1 MNTKNIRKYIFILIG
16 MQILF
21 FGCNKF
27 IDLSPI
33 SSNNSISFYN
43 DSTGI
48 KEAVFGAYHYL
59 QPLYGTSTWFW
70 AMTEM
75 RSDNTT
81 FEYNNANRGALQ
93 GEQID
98 YFEETPDNVYILN
111 VWSTIYSGIVQCN
124 TVLDHADKVKISDQ
138 SKQYAVGE
146 AKFLRALYYFNLV
159 RLFGS
164 VPLIL
169 HAATSPDQAY
179 SQKASVDNI
188 YQQIISDGNSAASV
202 LPAKWAASQAGR
214 ATQGAAFTLLGEVY
228 LTLKKYDSAVYYF
241 NQVVNSGVY
250 NLLSNYQDLWNP
262 KNKNNAESIFE
273 VQFSSTVNNLASN
286 YIYQFA
292 PLFSGYATIGSF
304 SPTSGAGR
312 NIPTRDMINSYEAG
326 DLRKDASIAWFVDH
340 AINSQYYESQH
351 DSMPYIKKY
360 AYPPSQ
366 PNLQDVDFYVYR
378 YAQVLLW
385 LAEAYNE
392 TGQSVNAIPLV
403 NQVRTRAGLPNVSI
417 GLSQDSLR
425 TIIRHEE
432 RVESAFEDHRWF
444 DLLRYG
450 NAIQVMTQNGIEQ
463 KSYQL
468 WLDPTAYT
476 VTSDKLLFPIPL
488 NEQLLNHF

>member
-1 MNTKNIRKYIFILIG
+1 MKRNSVIISS
-16 MQILF
+16 ILF
-21 FGCNKF
+21 VIVLYSCNKF
-27 IDLSPI
+27 IDLHP
-33 SSNNSISFYN
+33 SSFNNSSTFYN

-59 QPLYGTSTWFW
+59 QPIYGTATWFW

-81 FEYNNANRGALQ
+81 FEYNNADRGALQ

-98 YFEETPDNVYILN
+98 YFEETPDNNYILN
-111 VWSTIYSGIVQCN
+111 VWTTIYQAIVQCN
-124 TVLDHADKVKISDQ
+124 MVLDHIDQVKISDA
-138 SKQYAVGE
+138 SKNQAIGE
-146 AKFLRALYYFNLV
+146 VSFLRSLYYFNLV

-164 VPLIL
+164 IPLVL
-169 HAATSPDQAY
+169 HAAQSPDQVY
-179 SQKASVDNI
+179 SKKASVDQVYN
-188 YQQIISDGNSAASV
+188 QIISDAKTAASL
-202 LPAKWAASQAGR
+202 LPASWPASQAGR
-214 ATQGAAFTLLGEVY
+214 ATSGSAWTLLGEVY
-228 LTLKKYDSAVYYF
+228 LTLKKYDSAIYAF
-241 NQVVNSGVY
+241 NQVVNSGKY
-250 NLLSNYQDLWNP
+250 YLLSDYNALWNP
-262 KNKNNAESIFE
+262 SNKNNAESVFE
-273 VQFSSTVNNLASN
+273 VQFTGSVAALSSS
-286 YIYQFA
+286 YIYSFA

-312 NIPTRDMINSYEAG
+312 NIPTRDMINAYENG
-326 DLRKDASIAWFVDH
+326 DKRKDASIAWFVDPN
-340 AINSQYYESQH
+340 INPQYYESQH

-366 PNLQDVDFYVYR
+366 PNQQNVDFYVYR

-392 TGQSVNAIPLV
+392 NGQTANAIPLI
-403 NQVRTRAGLPNVSI
+403 NQIRERAGLPDILGS
-417 GLSQDSLR
+417 LSQDSVR
-425 TIIRHEE
+425 TIVRHEE

-450 NAIQVMTQNGIEQ
+450 NAVQVMTQNGIEQ

-476 VTSDKLLFPIPL
+476 DVQNRLLFPIPL
-488 NEQLLNHF
+488 NETLLNHF